1 MAVNS
6 LAAAV
11 LCCPYRVYSNMMNSY
26 TDEALARLT
35 QCMET
40 RYYGKYRGQ
49 VTDNGDPRNQGRIKA
64 NVPRALGAAES
75 GWALPAF
82 IYGGASEQGFFAVPD
97 VGAGVW
103 IEFEGGDLSYPI
115 WTGTWFM
122 DGAVPESAKP
132 GKKVLK
138 TKAGH
143 KLVLD
148 DDGGT
153 LEITDSNGNTVT
165 MDSSTVK
172 VAAGNA
178 TKVVIDAPQIELV
191 ENSTHP
197 VVLGDEL
204 LQYLQQMVQVY
215 QQHMHPGES
224 TATGP
229 VTPAPPMPP
238 MPSPTSILLSTKVN
252 TG

>member
-1 MAVNS
+1 MS
-6 LAAAV
+6 SSHIDEV
-11 LCCPYRVYSNMMNSY
+11 LTRLIQRV
-26 TDEALARLT
+26 EG
-35 QCMET
+35 

-49 VTDNGDPRNQGRIKA
+49 VTDNSDPSNLGRVKA
-64 NVPRALGAAES
+64 KVPRVLGDEET

-82 IYGGASEQGFFAVPD
+82 IYGGASEQGLFAVPD

-103 IEFEGGDLSYPI
+103 IEFEEGDLSYPV
-115 WTGTWFM
+115 WTGTWYTS
-122 DGAVPESAKP
+122 GAIPESAKP
-132 GKKVLK
+132 GQKVLK
-138 TKAGH
+138 TKSGH

-148 DDGGT
+148 DDAGT

-178 TKVVIDAPQIELV
+178 TKVVIDAPQIQLI

-197 VVLGDEL
+197 LVFGDEL
-204 LQYLQQMVQVY
+204 LQYLQQMVQTF

-224 TATGP
+224 NAAGP
-229 VTPAPPMPP
+229 VTPMPPVPPMSPP
-238 MPSPTSILLSTKVN
+238 TPSLLSTKVN